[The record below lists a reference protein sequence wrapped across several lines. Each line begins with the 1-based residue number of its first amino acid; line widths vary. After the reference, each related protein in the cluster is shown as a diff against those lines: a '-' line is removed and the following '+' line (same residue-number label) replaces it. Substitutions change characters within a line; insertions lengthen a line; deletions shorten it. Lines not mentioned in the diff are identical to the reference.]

1 MRLRRGIVL
10 VALLATLTMS
20 LAARIIF
27 TDIIPIN
34 AIIGL
39 QETFSLEIKQQT
51 PIVFNEDL
59 EGREIIIAT
68 YEFFS
73 NNPDVAYQLKI
84 LPAHMGG
91 PANNQFLFRFIG
103 DSGLDLKKKDSV
115 IPFKLSVVSIDT
127 DASTVRW
134 EDNRAEKPIGVVDG
148 NRSRENGSIVI
159 TFPTKDEGFNFKELA
174 SGAYQANILVEVSTD

>member
-1 MRLRRGIVL
+1 MKLRRALVFVALFAMLAVPL
-10 VALLATLTMS
+10 VA
-20 LAARIIF
+20 RIVF

-51 PIVFNEDL
+51 PILFNEDL
-59 EGREIIIAT
+59 EGREIVIAT

-73 NNPDVAYQLKI
+73 NNPDVAYQLRI
-84 LPAHMGG
+84 LPAHTVG
-91 PANNQFLFRFIG
+91 PANNQFLFKFIG
-103 DSGLDLKKKDSV
+103 DAGPDPKKKDSV
-115 IPFKLSVVSIDT
+115 IPFKLSVVGIDT
-127 DASTVRW
+127 DATAVRW
-134 EDNRAEKPIGVVDG
+134 ENNRAEKPIGVVDG